1 MGITQGRPCAPE
13 ACWRGQAPSALYP
26 QALLEVPELRMKK
39 HLTGPQEVTEE
50 WIFLCFLEIDSQ
62 PRFSLPLVRWGEA
75 NGFCHWFCV
84 FLIIPEGSPTLV
96 PKFGVSYR
104 LGTGWKAVLS
114 NFFSIS
120 KALQRSVGNKGKKRE
135 AFRTL
140 GPGL

>member
-1 MGITQGRPCAPE
+1 MDFFVLFRNRYPATFL
-13 ACWRGQAPSALYP
+13 PSPGA
-26 QALLEVPELRMKK
+26 V
-39 HLTGPQEVTEE
+39 G
-50 WIFLCFLEIDSQ
+50 
-62 PRFSLPLVRWGEA
+62 GEA
-75 NGFCHWFCV
+75 NGFYHWFCV
-84 FLIIPEGSPTLV
+84 FLIISEGSPTLV

-120 KALQRSVGNKGKKRE
+120 KALQRSVGDKGKKRE